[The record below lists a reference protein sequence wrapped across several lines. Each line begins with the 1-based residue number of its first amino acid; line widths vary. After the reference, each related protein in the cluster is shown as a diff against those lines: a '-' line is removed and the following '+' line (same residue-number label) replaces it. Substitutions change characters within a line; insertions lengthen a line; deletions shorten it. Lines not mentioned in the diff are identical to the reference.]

1 MAEHRV
7 KGLAFASVYVDDCE
21 RAYEFYAGVLGLE
34 KEYDM
39 GGAACFFKL
48 PDNTGL
54 YLQGKNK
61 TVSYEVETMRSASV
75 FAVES
80 AGATHERLKAAGV
93 RFIHNEPRHM
103 GGEQYWFQFHD
114 QRATSSKSSAGSS
127 GEERQ
132 RWTLGRQLPSIAHPC
147 WPCGLRLWS
156 SGWGSAVTRRRR

>member
-7 KGLAFASVYVDDCE
+7 KGLAFASVYVDDYE

-39 GGAACFFKL
+39 GSAACFFKL

-61 TVSYEVETMRSASV
+61 TASYAEDTVRAGFV
-75 FAVES
+75 FSVES
-80 AGATHERLKAAGV
+80 AATTYERLKAAGV

-103 GGEQYWFQFHD
+103 GGDNYWFQFYD
-114 QRATSSKSSAGSS
+114 PAGNIL
-127 GEERQ
+127 EA
-132 RWTLGRQLPSIAHPC
+132 LG
-147 WPCGLRLWS
+147 GK
-156 SGWGSAVTRRRR
+156 